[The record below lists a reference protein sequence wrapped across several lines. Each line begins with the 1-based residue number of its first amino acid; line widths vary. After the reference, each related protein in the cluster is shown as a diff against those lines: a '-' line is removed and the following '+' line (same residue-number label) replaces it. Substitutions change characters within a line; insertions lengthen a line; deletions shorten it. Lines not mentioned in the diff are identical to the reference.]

1 MCKTH
6 LKRMLRNGVSK
17 EETEGLINN
26 WPKTVTQHDANIPAE
41 YALPRLC
48 EMERLTNNLMKI
60 LNKNRMAIHIRQIP
74 PDILAKS
81 DKDIHRN
88 WLTMTKIT

>member
-1 MCKTH
+1 
-6 LKRMLRNGVSK
+6 MLRNGVSK

-48 EMERLTNNLMKI
+48 EMEGLMNNFMKN